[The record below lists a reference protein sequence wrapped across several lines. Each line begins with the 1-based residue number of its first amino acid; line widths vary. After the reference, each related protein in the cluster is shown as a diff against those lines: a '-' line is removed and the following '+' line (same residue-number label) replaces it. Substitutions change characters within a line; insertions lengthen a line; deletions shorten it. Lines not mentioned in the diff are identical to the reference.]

1 MSWHTPRDD
10 LGREFRHINE
20 PPWKGEFILDTD
32 YHLPPCASLQ
42 SCGTDTCPQPRRNIM
57 QSQQNAQ
64 SLFLKA
70 IGKTGAKKKRKRK
83 ENNHHGLDRYG
94 KTL

>member
-1 MSWHTPRDD
+1 
-10 LGREFRHINE
+10 
-20 PPWKGEFILDTD
+20 
-32 YHLPPCASLQ
+32 
-42 SCGTDTCPQPRRNIM
+42 M